1 MKADGMTQVLKTKIL
16 QMEETMKELR
26 IQKIMAVIMTAA
38 LLLTGCSSNTAG
50 GSSEPDTAEKKETA
64 AVQTSSAEE
73 DMAGEALTEGA
84 AVSEPA
90 ETTAEQTKM
99 EMAKVQFYNN
109 CEGKTFTELYVNCFW
124 GDGSG
129 MTTENLLAGPA
140 AEEAK
145 GNADTYVLDYETYT
159 PDFEVEVPG
168 KTDVQ
173 ISVVTEDGEK
183 VTFEVSSNG
192 CFIDPAAESSLI
204 TLFFAEDNT
213 PVAETMNE

>member
-84 AVSEPA
+84 AVS
-90 ETTAEQTKM
+90 
-99 EMAKVQFYNN
+99 
-109 CEGKTFTELYVNCFW
+109 
-124 GDGSG
+124 
-129 MTTENLLAGPA
+129 
-140 AEEAK
+140 
-145 GNADTYVLDYETYT
+145 
-159 PDFEVEVPG
+159 
-168 KTDVQ
+168 
-173 ISVVTEDGEK
+173 
-183 VTFEVSSNG
+183 
-192 CFIDPAAESSLI
+192 
-204 TLFFAEDNT
+204 
-213 PVAETMNE
+213 

>member
-1 MKADGMTQVLKTKIL
+1 
-16 QMEETMKELR
+16 MEETMKELR

-38 LLLTGCSSNTAG
+38 LLLTGCSSGTAG

-90 ETTAEQTKM
+90 ETTAEQAGLQK
-99 EMAKVQFYNN
+99 AKVGFYNN
-109 CEGKTFTELYVNCFW
+109 CEGKVFTELYIGYFSEN
-124 GDGSG
+124 GSEII
-129 MTTENLLAGPA
+129 TENLLAGPE

-145 GNADTYVLDYETYT
+145 GNADTYALDYGCYAPE
-159 PDFEVEVPG
+159 FEVEIPG
-168 KTDVQ
+168 NTGVE
-173 ISVVTEDGEK
+173 ITAVTEDGER
-183 VTFEVSSNG
+183 VPFEESSNG
-192 CFIDPAAESSLI
+192 CFIDPAVEHNLI

-213 PVAETMNE
+213 PVAETMND